1 MIYSMDE
8 LFDIISCDVIVAE
21 RRRPFAKFLVSVYLT
36 SKSGKYSPSVPVIRD
51 SINRYNNTGYLAK
64 AIVMIKIVVH

>member
-21 RRRPFAKFLVSVYLT
+21 RRRSFAKFLVSVYLT

-51 SINRYNNTGYLAK
+51 SINRYITGCLAI
-64 AIVMIKIVVH
+64 ARVMIKIIVY

>member
-8 LFDIISCDVIVAE
+8 LFDIISCDFIVAE
-21 RRRPFAKFLVSVYLT
+21 RKRPFAKFLMFVYLT

-51 SINRYNNTGYLAK
+51 SINRYNNIITGYLAK
-64 AIVMIKIVVH
+64 ARVKIVVH